1 MVRTRIKICG
11 ICRPEDAAAA
21 AAAGAD
27 AIGLVLDSKQRR
39 FVTPQLARQIVA
51 ALPPM
56 VMPVGLF
63 VDATVEEMIA
73 TAREIGLSCVQLHGH
88 ENPQLAAAL
97 APLAVLKAVH
107 VDPATFESE
116 LAHWK
121 KERPGN
127 LRGIVLDTAG
137 AGGGSGVANDWK
149 TVRAAQENGAFAEL
163 PPLIA
168 AGGLT
173 AENVADV
180 IRLIHPWA
188 VDVSSGVESVL
199 REKSP
204 AKMAGFISAV
214 RGTA

>member
-1 MVRTRIKICG
+1 MMERTRIKICG

-39 FVTPQLARQIVA
+39 FVTPELARRIVA

-63 VDATVEEMIA
+63 VDATVDEMIA
-73 TAREIGLSCVQLHGH
+73 TAGEIGLSCVQLHGH
-88 ENPQLAAAL
+88 ENAQVAAAL
-97 APLAVLKAVH
+97 APLAVLKAIH
-107 VDPATFESE
+107 LDPATFESQ
-116 LAHWK
+116 LAHWR
-121 KERPGN
+121 KERSGN
-127 LRGIVLDTAG
+127 LQGIVLDTVG
-137 AGGGSGVANDWK
+137 GGGSGVANDWK
-149 TVRAAQENGAFAEL
+149 TVRAAQENGAFADL

-204 AKMAGFISAV
+204 AKMAGFIAAA
-214 RGTA
+214 RGAA